1 MRGVSRSTERSVALL
16 EPGETSRR
24 LPAYVVGMEK
34 VNLAEK
40 LALFQEHFTPRI
52 VGDLNENHVKLVK
65 VLGEFVWHSHEAEDE
80 MFLVVRGRLRIC
92 FRDGDV
98 DLGENEFLIVP
109 KGVEH
114 KPMAD
119 EEAHVLL
126 IEPKTTVN
134 TGDAPG
140 PRTVAEPERI

>member
-1 MRGVSRSTERSVALL
+1 
-16 EPGETSRR
+16 
-24 LPAYVVGMEK
+24 MEK
-34 VNLAEK
+34 INLAEK
-40 LALFQEHFTPRI
+40 LSLFEEHFSPKI
-52 VGDLNENHVKLVK
+52 VGDLNDNHVKLVK

-80 MFLVVRGRLRIC
+80 MFLVVKGRLTIS

-98 DLGENEFLIVP
+98 ELSENEMLIVP

-114 KPMAD
+114 RPLAR

-134 TGDAPG
+134 TGNSPG
-140 PRTVAEPERI
+140 ERTVPAPERI

>member
-1 MRGVSRSTERSVALL
+1 
-16 EPGETSRR
+16 
-24 LPAYVVGMEK
+24 MEK

>member
-1 MRGVSRSTERSVALL
+1 MQKIS
-16 EPGETSRR
+16 
-24 LPAYVVGMEK
+24 LPQ
-34 VNLAEK
+34 K
-40 LALFQEHFTPRI
+40 LALFDDHFQPRI
-52 VGDLNENHVKLVK
+52 VADLNENHVKLVK

-80 MFLVVRGRLRIC
+80 MFLVVKGRLRIC

-98 DLGENEFLIVP
+98 ELAENEFLVVP

-114 KPMAD
+114 KPMAE

-134 TGDAPG
+134 TGNAPG
-140 PRTVAEPERI
+140 ERTVAAPLRI

>member
-1 MRGVSRSTERSVALL
+1 MN
-16 EPGETSRR
+16 
-24 LPAYVVGMEK
+24 K
-34 VNLAEK
+34 INLAQK
-40 LALFQEHFTPRI
+40 LSLFHEPFTPKI
-52 VGDLNENHVKLVK
+52 VGDLNDNHVKLVK

-80 MFLVVRGRLRIC
+80 MFLVVKGRLTIC

-98 DLGENEFLIVP
+98 ELSENEMLIVP

-114 KPMAD
+114 KPVAM

-134 TGDAPG
+134 TGDSPG
-140 PRTVAEPERI
+140 ERTVPAPERI

>member
-1 MRGVSRSTERSVALL
+1 MQKIN
-16 EPGETSRR
+16 
-24 LPAYVVGMEK
+24 LPQ
-34 VNLAEK
+34 K
-40 LALFQEHFTPRI
+40 LALFDDHFHPRI
-52 VGDLNENHVKLVK
+52 VADLNENHVKLVK

-80 MFLVVRGRLRIC
+80 MFLVVKGRLRIC

-98 DLGENEFLIVP
+98 ELAENEFLVVP

-114 KPMAD
+114 KPMAE

-134 TGDAPG
+134 TGNAPG
-140 PRTVAEPERI
+140 ERTVAAPERI

>member
-1 MRGVSRSTERSVALL
+1 MPIGAGIVDRESGVAF
-16 EPGETSRR
+16 
-24 LPAYVVGMEK
+24 PAYLVGMEK
-34 VNLAEK
+34 INLAEK
-40 LALFQEHFTPRI
+40 FALFQEHFTPKI
-52 VGDLNENHVKLVK
+52 VGELNENHVKLVR

-80 MFLVVRGRLRIC
+80 MFLVVKGRLRIC

-98 DLGENEFLIVP
+98 ELRENEFLIVP

-140 PRTVAEPERI
+140 PRTVAAPERI